1 MVNAG
6 LDQQN
11 TQLAG
16 VNDRGQTRRVYG
28 LLIIKGIR
36 LLFMVC
42 PPVSGVV
49 IGLFRETVFQRA
61 HYVCHLIQQRD
72 IDA

>member
-16 VNDRGQTRRVYG
+16 VNDRWQTRRVYG

-36 LLFMVC
+36 LLFMVWSLAC
-42 PPVSGVV
+42 SVIV
-49 IGLFRETVFQRA
+49 IGLFRETVSEGTLRVPFNPA
-61 HYVCHLIQQRD
+61 
-72 IDA
+72 A